1 MDVSEN
7 KTYPTEGIAK
17 RTALGS
23 FMNTLGQ
30 IIRALEQIIFV
41 PLFLWAWSKALYGE
55 WIILFSIIGYF
66 SIADLGTGNYITNK
80 MTQLYS
86 KGKLKNIPRF

>member
-1 MDVSEN
+1 MKGYLKNLEN
-7 KTYPTEGIAK
+7 KSYPKSGTAK

-55 WIILFSIIGYF
+55 WIILFSIIGYVI
-66 SIADLGTGNYITNK
+66 SHPQIGY
-80 MTQLYS
+80 
-86 KGKLKNIPRF
+86 